1 MATLTG
7 KLVADTYKALLKLID
22 NDVVTATE
30 KQVSDGY
37 GGGTGLFIDQNGFI
51 RASKFKVTGA
61 NSSQFLKGDG
71 SLDSTSYLSI
81 ASASSTYLTIA
92 SASSTYLTISNAAS
106 TYLPIGSTTSAIAE
120 GSRLYFTQP
129 RVLATPLTGFVS
141 TSGTVTSSD
150 TVLTS
155 IEKIWWNIVNGGG
168 GGGGGYVPYVGATQ
182 NLNLGTY
189 GLISDFIQ
197 LNTTNSAIPTSVGV
211 MSWNNTDGTA
221 DLKLKGGNVT
231 LQIGQEQVARVVNGS
246 GASML
251 ESNYQVVKIIGAQ
264 GQRLQVG
271 LAQADN
277 DANSKDT
284 IGLVTETIANNQ
296 EGFVT
301 VSGLV
306 NEIDT
311 TGDLQG
317 ETWADGDTLYLS
329 GTWAGA
335 LTNVKPQAPTHTVI
349 VGFVVYAHQNHGKIF
364 VKVDNGYELDE
375 LHNVQITS
383 VADKNILVY
392 DSTLMVWQ
400 NQNIFGTQGY
410 LPFYDNNLLMK
421 DSVIY
426 TNGTNVGI
434 GSTTLTEKLVVNGNI
449 LASQF
454 KRVGGLSTQF
464 LKADGS
470 IDSTQYQPYSAD
482 LTAIDALALTTGLLR
497 KNGTD
502 TWELDQIEYISLAF
516 ATSTY
521 QTYANL
527 SSNLTASATKYPS
540 VNAVN
545 SGLALKLNLTGGTLT
560 GDLIL
565 DYSYPK
571 IALSDI
577 SSGTIWNIQNDGS
590 TFELNYGATNKFY
603 IFSSGNAAFSNDLTA
618 NKLIKAG
625 GLSTEFLKADGSV
638 DSTNYQ
644 PYDADLAAIAA
655 LALTTGL
662 LRKNGMNTWELD
674 QTEYLSFATANSTFQ
689 TLANLSSNLN
699 ASSTKY
705 PSVNAVNTGLNS
717 RLALTGG
724 SLSGDLAISSS
735 IPTLQLS
742 DTSSGTIWNIQND
755 GGGFEINSGITNKFV
770 MYSSGNATFVND
782 LTANKFIKSGGTSAQ
797 FLMADGS
804 VSSGNSGTVTSVA
817 LSAPT
822 GFSVGGSPV
831 TSSGTLALS
840 FALGYSLPSDATQAT
855 WTAKQNALN
864 GTGFVKIVGTTIS
877 YDNNSYY
884 LASNPAGYTNNL
896 GTVTSVAMSVPTG
909 LSISGSPITTSGT
922 LALSLSAGYSI
933 PTTSSQG
940 TWDTAYNRSLTS
952 IGVSGTTT
960 KTLTLT
966 KQDGTT
972 LTASWSDINTDAV
985 TSVFGRTGAIV
996 ATSGDYTTAQVT
1008 ESGNLYYLDSRA
1020 RASISGG
1027 TGISYNSTTG
1037 VITNTITQYTDAL
1050 ARASI
1055 SGGTGISYNSTSGV
1069 ITNTITQYTDALA
1082 RASLSFVAGSG
1093 AYNSTTGVI
1102 TIPTNT
1108 SQLTNGAGYIT
1119 GITSLMVT
1127 NALGYTPVTNARQL
1141 TINGTTYDLSADR
1154 SWTISGT
1161 IGGLTSGFIPKATSA
1176 STLGNSLIFDNG
1188 TNVGIGTTTPNQN
1201 LEVKGSS
1208 SGVLRLSSTSYS
1220 YNIFTNNSDG
1230 GFYIRDVNNTANR
1243 FIISSTGNLGLGVT
1257 PSAWHS
1263 NFKALQIGVYAGLS
1277 DNSGGGGG
1285 YALFGNSYEY
1295 SVGAYKY
1302 LQNYY
1307 ATLYRTYAGQH
1318 QWFNAPSGTA
1328 GDTITFTQAMTL
1340 NASGRLGIGTTSP
1353 TYKLDV
1359 VGTSGTEII
1368 ARFTASGTDIDS
1380 QINLAP
1386 TGVARGIINAT
1397 ANGLAFAVAGS
1408 TKAVITASGNLGLG
1422 VTPSAWSGYTALQN
1436 TGGSLIGANGE
1447 LQLWQNAF
1455 YNGTSSIYVATAT
1468 ATRYAMVSGQHRW
1481 FNAASGTAGTAI
1493 TWTQAMTLTNGGNL
1507 LVGTTTDAGYKLDV
1521 NGTGR
1526 FSGALTVTDSQ
1537 TITASG
1543 TSTLDFI
1550 RTGSLTNP
1558 AAKINFKTSQG
1569 TVRWQIGTNQSTG
1582 VGFEINEADATTNR
1596 FYIAPGGAA
1605 TFSSSVTA
1613 GGAIYQQYLSAT
1625 KSATYLD
1632 ASRYTIQTVANY
1644 DIAFEPATVERM
1656 RITTAGNVGIG
1667 TTSPTGKLEI
1677 RGNRSATKDLLLNLS
1692 KFDYGASNFYQNY
1705 SNTFFTNGKSL
1716 EIEVEALPM
1725 FQLAV
1730 NNAGTQGRVIF
1741 PNGNVG
1747 IGTTSPTGKLQS
1759 NTASTYNSTSPSG
1772 AIIVSNLST
1781 GNGILDIG
1789 VDSSYLGYI
1798 QSRNLLNTTTYSL
1811 LLNPIGGNVGIGTT
1825 TPASLLTVNGDVRL
1839 LAGGSLNLNRPDN
1852 GAAGSILLNSSNNI
1866 VITSSLGG
1874 TMSLGTGATFSSSV
1888 TATSF
1893 IKTGGTSSQYLMADG
1908 SVTTSSGGVGGSG
1921 TTNYISKWNG
1931 TTSLANSQIFD
1942 NGTQVT
1948 VGSNVAMYKFA
1959 VNPVSNS
1966 YFGIGFTGTNQIFVN
1981 AVDSG
1986 FTAVPIVNN
1995 ALSHT
2000 WLIGFGDAMLLN
2012 NSGNLLLGTTTG
2024 ISGGGKL
2031 QVNGDVNINGNFK
2044 INGTVIGGGGGSG
2057 ITGSGTTNMIAKWT
2071 GGTSLGDS
2079 ALYDNGAYSIGIG
2092 TTSVSFPTDRK
2103 GLVVRPNGANSGEI
2117 LLQNSGNTNGSTD
2130 GFAIAN
2136 INGDGV
2142 ALYNRIN
2149 AHIRFG
2155 TNNTERLRITEDGNL
2170 GFGTTSQFGGGVKV
2184 IGIANST
2191 TIPNTTPSGGGV
2203 LFVQNGALKYM
2214 GSNGTYTTIANA

>member
-71 SLDSTSYLSI
+71 SLDSTSYLSV

-92 SASSTYLTISNAAS
+92 NAAS

-317 ETWADGDTLYLS
+317 ETWVDGDTLYLS
-329 GTWAGA
+329 GLLAGR

-349 VGFVVYAHQNHGKIF
+349 VGFVVYAHQNHGKIY

-392 DSTLMVWQ
+392 DSTSMVWQ

-502 TWELDQIEYISLAF
+502 TWELDQTEYISLAF

-527 SSNLTASATKYPS
+527 SSNLNASATKYPS

-603 IFSSGNAAFSNDLTA
+603 IFASGNAAFSNDLTA
-618 NKLIKAG
+618 NKLIKSG

-755 GGGFEINSGITNKFV
+755 GGGFEINSGTTNKFV

-840 FALGYSLPSDATQAT
+840 FASGYSLPSDATQAT

-877 YDNNSYY
+877 YDNSTYY
-884 LASNPAGYTNNL
+884 LASNPAGYTTNV

-922 LALSLSAGYSI
+922 LALSLIAGYSI

-1161 IGGLTSGFIPKATSA
+1161 IGGLTSGYIPKATSA
-1176 STLGNSLIFDNG
+1176 STLGDSSIFVSGNNVYYGYGGNVRIGIDYDYTGTYFYGFATNYNARQTRIICSAPDSNAGISFETGGSFATVSQKMLLTNAGNLGIGTTSPAHLLDVYGIGRVMDSLYVRSSVYQTAYFTSLRSNSGAQGILQLGNNDINYILAGNSVGGGFLAIRVNVSSESISSGSEAMRILANGNLLVGTTTDAGYKLTVNGDVAIPYNFRLRSTTDVGNSIELHNGSGVMNFYTNG
-1188 TNVGIGTTTPNQN
+1188 TARLSLAYAGAATFSNTLTISGARLSLGNQEDIVSTTGLTLGSNASTIEMVASNFSAGYGAKIEQADPGDGFTYTRIFGRANTTSWTQNLSINNTTGAATFSSSVTVARYLVTPSGTSNLYNIVNSDATFAGSYIMQAGGGSAGFGGGLITYGHSHATKPGWVTAGISIGSGGKFSVNNQGLGNGTDLFVVQQDGNVGIGTTTPNQN

-1243 FIISSTGNLGLGVT
+1243 FIISSTG
-1257 PSAWHS
+1257 
-1263 NFKALQIGVYAGLS
+1263 
-1277 DNSGGGGG
+1277 
-1285 YALFGNSYEY
+1285 
-1295 SVGAYKY
+1295 
-1302 LQNYY
+1302 
-1307 ATLYRTYAGQH
+1307 
-1318 QWFNAPSGTA
+1318 
-1328 GDTITFTQAMTL
+1328 
-1340 NASGRLGIGTTSP
+1340 
-1353 TYKLDV
+1353 
-1359 VGTSGTEII
+1359 
-1368 ARFTASGTDIDS
+1368 
-1380 QINLAP
+1380 
-1386 TGVARGIINAT
+1386 
-1397 ANGLAFAVAGS
+1397 
-1408 TKAVITASGNLGLG
+1408 
-1422 VTPSAWSGYTALQN
+1422 
-1436 TGGSLIGANGE
+1436 
-1447 LQLWQNAF
+1447 
-1455 YNGTSSIYVATAT
+1455 
-1468 ATRYAMVSGQHRW
+1468 
-1481 FNAASGTAGTAI
+1481 
-1493 TWTQAMTLTNGGNL
+1493 
-1507 LVGTTTDAGYKLDV
+1507 
-1521 NGTGR
+1521 
-1526 FSGALTVTDSQ
+1526 
-1537 TITASG
+1537 
-1543 TSTLDFI
+1543 
-1550 RTGSLTNP
+1550 
-1558 AAKINFKTSQG
+1558 
-1569 TVRWQIGTNQSTG
+1569 
-1582 VGFEINEADATTNR
+1582 
-1596 FYIAPGGAA
+1596 AA

-1613 GGAIYQQYLSAT
+1613 GGNISTTYAKMYNNGDIDVNSNNGASQINFYNSGTFLGSLGKGNYAVSGADVNGISFGSNGAMSFAT
-1625 KSATYLD
+1625 GGT
-1632 ASRYTIQTVANY
+1632 T
-1644 DIAFEPATVERM
+1644 ERM
-1656 RITTAGNVGIG
+1656 RIT
-1667 TTSPTGKLEI
+1667 S
-1677 RGNRSATKDLLLNLS
+1677 
-1692 KFDYGASNFYQNY
+1692 
-1705 SNTFFTNGKSL
+1705 
-1716 EIEVEALPM
+1716 
-1725 FQLAV
+1725 
-1730 NNAGTQGRVIF
+1730 
-1741 PNGNVG
+1741 
-1747 IGTTSPTGKLQS
+1747 
-1759 NTASTYNSTSPSG
+1759 
-1772 AIIVSNLST
+1772 
-1781 GNGILDIG
+1781 
-1789 VDSSYLGYI
+1789 
-1798 QSRNLLNTTTYSL
+1798 
-1811 LLNPIGGNVGIGTT
+1811 GGNVLIGTT
-1825 TPASLLTVNGDVRL
+1825 TDSGFKLRVNGTGLFDGAIYANAGLAMGGQVISFDQSGVRSWQVQ
-1839 LAGGSLNLNRPDN
+1839 ATGGVLRFISGD
-1852 GAAGSILLNSSNNI
+1852 G
-1866 VITSSLGG
+1866 
-1874 TMSLGTGATFSSSV
+1874 LGTYSFDYKGLFGNSV

-1986 FTAVPIVNN
+1986 FTSIPIVNN

-2000 WLIGFGDAMLLN
+2000 WLIGFNDAMLLN
-2012 NSGNLLLGTTTG
+2012 NSGNLLIGTTSG
-2024 ISGGGKL
+2024 VSGGGKL

-2184 IGIANST
+2184 IGISNCTS
-2191 TIPNTTPSGGGV
+2191 IPNTTPSGGGI
-2203 LFVQNGALKYM
+2203 LFVQSGALWYM
-2214 GSNGTYTTIANA
+2214 GSNGTYTKIANA